1 MTTKDPATR
10 GALSRDASM
19 LAPRRPK
26 ITGAPKE
33 AQPARST
40 QSASATLPGLLSL
53 VLAHLLLQLL
63 QPFPSCSQSTTA
75 HFEFTCE
82 FEMSKPEMR

>member
-10 GALSRDASM
+10 GALSRDVSM

-40 QSASATLPGLLSL
+40 QSASATLPAVAPVEQAALSPQQEMQRLLASIAAL
-53 VLAHLLLQLL
+53 DAQN
-63 QPFPSCSQSTTA
+63 
-75 HFEFTCE
+75 
-82 FEMSKPEMR
+82 